1 MAVLL
6 VPHNTLTLY
15 LKFNIPPSLVPPAPN
30 HPPPAASQ
38 KLKRT
43 LLPKHRYN
51 PCIIFVIPKLKRH
64 LFIFC
69 RFR

>member
-30 HPPPAASQ
+30 HPPPLQ
-38 KLKRT
+38 PLKNSKEHSCLNIGTIHALSLSSR
-43 LLPKHRYN
+43 N
-51 PCIIFVIPKLKRH
+51 
-64 LFIFC
+64 
-69 RFR
+69 